1 MVAHQSPDRGIP
13 SSTLAALRGILVSS
27 LSRENLSSIDR
38 YSTSRRRVTFH
49 ETSGA
54 APTGDA
60 LRHSRPSSVNK
71 GRRRVRPMSMDA
83 TPINAHTMHWF
94 AYLGPEPVAEQ
105 QQAQLSAEQQGQPD
119 AAASAD
125 GQLSDG
131 ENEG

>member
-1 MVAHQSPDRGIP
+1 MFIHY
-13 SSTLAALRGILVSS
+13 
-27 LSRENLSSIDR
+27 E
-38 YSTSRRRVTFH
+38 RV
-49 ETSGA
+49 
-54 APTGDA
+54 
-60 LRHSRPSSVNK
+60 